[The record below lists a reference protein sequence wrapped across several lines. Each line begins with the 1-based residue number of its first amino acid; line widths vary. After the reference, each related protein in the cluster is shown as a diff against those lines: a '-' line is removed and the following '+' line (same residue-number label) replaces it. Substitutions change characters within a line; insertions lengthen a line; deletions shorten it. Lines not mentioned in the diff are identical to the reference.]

1 MTSAAQILAEIRA
14 VGAVAYRRG
23 DEVRMRPA
31 RAITPALL
39 DRVRRHKRELLAVL
53 PVAPPEVAAPP
64 APAEPVEW
72 IVSSAS
78 AGAMRLV
85 IAASPEDWTAAVWRA
100 AALVEVLDMRTRAD
114 RADAQEAADQLQ
126 ALLGELK
133 REGIEAWLAS

>member
-1 MTSAAQILAEIRA
+1 MTPASEILAEIEA

-53 PVAPPEVAAPP
+53 PTASLQVTALP
-64 APAEPVEW
+64 ACAEPAVW
-72 IVSSAS
+72 IVSSGS
-78 AGAMRLV
+78 AGVMRLL
-85 IAASPEDWTAAVWRA
+85 IGASPEDWTPAVWRA
-100 AALVEVLDMRTRAD
+100 AALVEVLDVQTRAD
-114 RADAQEAADQLQ
+114 RADAQETADQLH
-126 ALLGELK
+126 AMLGQLK